1 MNVPMK
7 ILQSYTFKF
16 QAQELPHKLSQVSKE
31 ALTGYLLFE
40 FPSSGG
46 TDSMN
51 QWCLGLSQGQ
61 VVFSGNQK
69 LSWQVF
75 FKIFK
80 RYISRWQNADIRQVF
95 VALEQRLMQEKQKG
109 ELALLLELM
118 HELKQLNLFTI
129 EELRGAL
136 RLGILSDFDTY
147 LFNYSGQAQFIPSDQ
162 LDIQTPLLGFDI
174 EDLLSQAKERQVW
187 WHKLRATI
195 PSMESVPVINSEVV
209 NSANLTNQQ
218 KLWLK
223 TLVSKGKTL
232 NDIAS
237 SLAQDSLEISKVF
250 ASLIDKRL
258 IKIHS
263 SPVTATPEIF
273 VVDDSPLILKQF
285 ENLVKTWGYSV
296 RSFHDPTTVLQAIPH
311 SNPTVFFLDINMPG
325 ITGFDLVKQIRRQ
338 PQLASVPIIMLT
350 AEQTLTNNW
359 RARWSGCQ
367 FLSKPLAPND
377 VSRFKQEL
385 RLLLSELLLIHQSS

>member
-1 MNVPMK
+1 MK
-7 ILQSYTFKF
+7 ILQPYTFKF
-16 QAQELPHKLSQVSKE
+16 QAQELPQKLCQVSQE

-40 FPSSGG
+40 FPILGG

-51 QWCLGLSQGQ
+51 RWCLGVSQGQ

-75 FKIFK
+75 LKIFQ
-80 RYISRWQNADIRQVF
+80 RYISRLQNADVRY
-95 VALEQRLMQEKQKG
+95 ALVELEKRFMQEKQKG
-109 ELALLLELM
+109 QSVLFLELM
-118 HELKQLNLFTI
+118 HELQQLGLFTM

-147 LFNYSGQAQFIPSDQ
+147 LFKYPGQAKFIPS
-162 LDIQTPLLGFDI
+162 TPLELQTSLSGFDI

-187 WHKLRATI
+187 WKKLRTTI
-195 PSMESVPVINSEVV
+195 PSMESVPLINSEVV

-223 TLVSKGKTL
+223 TLVSKGQTL

-237 SLAQDSLEISKVF
+237 SLAQDSLEIAKVF
-250 ASLIDKRL
+250 ASLIDKRF
-258 IKIHS
+258 IKIQS
-263 SPVTATPEIF
+263 PPVTSTPEIF

-285 ENLVKTWGYSV
+285 ETLVTTWGYSV
-296 RSFHDPTTVLQAIPH
+296 RAFNDPTTLLQSIPH
-311 SNPTVFFLDINMPG
+311 SNPAVFFLDINMPG

-377 VSRFKQEL
+377 VSRFKQGL
-385 RLLLSELLLIHQSS
+385 RLLLSQLLLIHQSS

>member
-1 MNVPMK
+1 MK

-16 QAQELPHKLSQVSKE
+16 QAQELPQKLSQVSQE

-40 FPSSGG
+40 FSSSDG
-46 TDSMN
+46 TDSMKS
-51 QWCLGLSQGQ
+51 WCLGVAQGQ
-61 VVFSGNQK
+61 IVFSGNQK

-75 FKIFK
+75 LKIFH
-80 RYISRWQNADIRQVF
+80 RYIARFQNADIKHIIG
-95 VALEQRLMQEKQKG
+95 ALEQRLMQEKHKEQST
-109 ELALLLELM
+109 LLLQLM
-118 HELKQLNLFTI
+118 HELQQLNLFTI

-147 LFNYSGQAQFIPSDQ
+147 LFNYPGQAKFIPSSQ
-162 LDIQTPLLGFDI
+162 LAIQTPLLGFDI
-174 EDLLSQAKERQVW
+174 EDLLFQAKERQAW

-195 PSMESVPVINSEVV
+195 PSMESVPVLNSEAV

-232 NDIAS
+232 NDIAC
-237 SLAQDSLEISKVF
+237 SLAQDSLEIAKVF
-250 ASLIDKRL
+250 ASLIDRRL
-258 IKIHS
+258 IKFSFS
-263 SPVTATPEIF
+263 SVNSTPEIF

-285 ENLVKTWGYSV
+285 ETLMTNWGYFV
-296 RSFHDPTTVLQAIPH
+296 RAFNDPTTVLQAIPH
-311 SNPTVFFLDINMPG
+311 SNPAVFFLDINMPG

-338 PQLASVPIIMLT
+338 PQLTSVPIIMLT

-385 RLLLSELLLIHQSS
+385 RLLLSELLLIHPSS